1 MNDSNRISMHFST
14 RQAPTSEALSA
25 VFGPLPPQ
33 DDPCHGVLVHQWQG
47 PKHRV
52 SVWQISIGQ
61 PAWVS
66 WLLYRAEPLAPQTA
80 VTLLSPDGCWPQVLN
95 ETAIQTVLDQ
105 GVALTWFD
113 RVGLAW
119 DGPDAQRGG
128 PLHSHWPEVPWSAT
142 SVWAWGMSYSI
153 TALTQALPSLK
164 FAVIGHSRGGK
175 AAMVAALS
183 DPRIQALV
191 SHNSGTGGVSHVQ
204 TAQAGAESLADLA
217 ERFPHWLSP
226 LMQDP
231 QHRDLCVQNN
241 WPAEGLHA
249 LAPRGLCILQAEDD
263 LWANPTGTRAMFEQ
277 LQPAWQAASERLQW
291 HSRSGGHAM
300 TALDWQR
307 AAAFVKQAVV

>member
-1 MNDSNRISMHFST
+1 MQFST
-14 RQAPTSEALSA
+14 PQAPALDALSA

-33 DDPCHGVLVHQWQG
+33 DEPSHGVLVHQWQG

-52 SVWQISIGQ
+52 SVWQISVGQ
-61 PAWVS
+61 PTWVS
-66 WLLYRAEPLAPQTA
+66 WLLYWAEPLGPQTP

-95 ETAIQTVLDQ
+95 QAAIQAVLDQ
-105 GVALTWFD
+105 GLALAWFD

-119 DGPDAQRGG
+119 DGPGAQRGG
-128 PLHSHWPEVPWSAT
+128 PVHSHWPKVPWSAIA
-142 SVWAWGMSYSI
+142 VWAWGMCYSI

-164 FAVIGHSRGGK
+164 FAAIGHSRGGK
-175 AAMVAALS
+175 AAMAATLL

-191 SHNSGTGGVSHVQ
+191 SHNSGTGGVSLLQTVQ
-204 TAQAGAESLADLA
+204 PCAESLNDLA

-231 QHRDLCVQNN
+231 QHRNLCVQNN
-241 WPAEGLHA
+241 WPAAGLHA
-249 LAPRGLCILQAEDD
+249 LAPRGLCILQAKDD
-263 LWANPTGTRAMFEQ
+263 LWANPAGTKAMFEQ
-277 LQPAWQAASERLQW
+277 LKPAWQTTPERLQW

-307 AAAFVKQAVV
+307 AAVFAKQVLG